1 MSRKSRPEQLTLY
14 GDVRELFVRTRDAL
28 DAHVGKHAADGEG
41 WKLGGGTVLSARW
54 KHRESDDLDVLYHPD
69 TETSH
74 FEAQLQ
80 PAMEKVGGEPGPWG
94 ELSRITFGEQ
104 HVDLMKAVPAPE
116 TGHARA
122 SVDGHPTTVLSTVQI
137 LNGKLRHRGLDPPVR
152 DVYDIAV
159 CGIEDPESL
168 EIAINGLYGAKL
180 DATILGWKMNEAV
193 HAAKAESQIKGVP
206 ARLEEVQEKPAQ
218 YAVRAVERAVYG
230 EVTITAD
237 RGTVTLTTSCAEATR
252 TREYTSASAL
262 ERAFTNTGMNEFLR
276 VNGANP
282 TRVRERA
289 ASAMRTREKATIS
302 RIRRAPLPQR
312 QEELPAIVSAAGGAA
327 PRLRGAGG
335 QPGRRRVGSM
345 E

>member
-14 GDVRELFVRTRDAL
+14 GDVRELFVRILDAL

-159 CGIEDPESL
+159 CGIED
-168 EIAINGLYGAKL
+168 
-180 DATILGWKMNEAV
+180 
-193 HAAKAESQIKGVP
+193 
-206 ARLEEVQEKPAQ
+206 
-218 YAVRAVERAVYG
+218 
-230 EVTITAD
+230 
-237 RGTVTLTTSCAEATR
+237 
-252 TREYTSASAL
+252 
-262 ERAFTNTGMNEFLR
+262 
-276 VNGANP
+276 
-282 TRVRERA
+282 
-289 ASAMRTREKATIS
+289 
-302 RIRRAPLPQR
+302 R
-312 QEELPAIVSAAGGAA
+312 QCCWRGGATPPGGGRTTGA
-327 PRLRGAGG
+327 SSGRIDGVTWGELIPSPEGRWLR
-335 QPGRRRVGSM
+335 
-345 E
+345 